1 MTNLHPTRAAKDN
14 DIEAVGLLVD
24 EHQAAIRAF
33 LVSRINDPFE
43 AHDLAQNV
51 FLIAFRKLSKIDATR
66 PIRPWLLGIAANEI
80 RNHRRKRRAVPM
92 GSHAE
97 IAQLL
102 DAEIESGNAGW
113 ESGTVFDALDR
124 CLAGLGDRARELL
137 RLRYEEGMD
146 LAEIRSSLGGK
157 HSAITMKL
165 HRLREQLRT
174 CIERRLEEEASHG

>member
-1 MTNLHPTRAAKDN
+1 MNNSLSNRAAQDKDL
-14 DIEAVGLLVD
+14 ESFGLLVE
-24 EHQAAIRAF
+24 EHQTAIRAF

-51 FLIAFRKLSKIDATR
+51 FLIAFRKLAKIDAAR

-80 RNHRRKRRAVPM
+80 RNHRRKNRVIPV
-92 GSHAE
+92 GSHVE
-97 IAQLL
+97 IIQLMET
-102 DAEIESGNAGW
+102 EIESGIAGW
-113 ESGTVFDALDR
+113 DGGTVFEALDR
-124 CLAGLGDRARELL
+124 CLARLGDRARELL

-165 HRLREQLRT
+165 HRLREQLRA
-174 CIERRLEEEASHG
+174 CIESQLEEGANHG

>member
-1 MTNLHPTRAAKDN
+1 MNNLHQTRAAQDN
-14 DIEAVGLLVD
+14 DLEVFGLLVE

-51 FLIAFRKLSKIDATR
+51 FLIAFRKLAKIDATR

-80 RNHRRKRRAVPM
+80 RNHRRKRGDIPV

-102 DAEIESGNAGW
+102 EAEIESGNADWDDGA
-113 ESGTVFDALDR
+113 VFEALDR
-124 CLAGLGDRARELL
+124 CLTRLGDRARELL

-146 LAEIRSSLGGK
+146 LVEIRSALGGK
-157 HSAITMKL
+157 HSTITMKL
-165 HRLREQLRT
+165 HRLREQLRA
-174 CIERRLEEEASHG
+174 CIERQLEKEASHG